1 MTQELQELHESLA
14 TQVAIIPSLA
24 AESVPAALGQL
35 VETIAAYAF
44 TLSAEEA
51 QKGESHA

>member
-14 TQVAIIPSLA
+14 AQVAIIPNLA

>member
-1 MTQELQELHESLA
+1 MEQTLQELHESLA

-24 AESVPAALGQL
+24 AENVPAALGQL
-35 VETIAAYAF
+35 VETIAAYTF